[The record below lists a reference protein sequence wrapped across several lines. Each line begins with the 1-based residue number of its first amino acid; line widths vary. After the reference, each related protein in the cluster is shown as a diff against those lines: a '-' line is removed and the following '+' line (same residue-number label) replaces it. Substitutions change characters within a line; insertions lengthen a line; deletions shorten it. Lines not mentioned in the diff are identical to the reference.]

1 MSAPH
6 RYADELTP
14 EQADNIRR
22 SRLEAV
28 SAAIS
33 WAAIVTLVAT
43 LAPHFPKL
51 IGGL

>member
-1 MSAPH
+1 MSPH
-6 RYADELTP
+6 RYADALTQ

-22 SRLEAV
+22 ERWQAV

-33 WAAIVTLVAT
+33 WVAIGGLVAA